1 MEQYSVIKATR
12 VHPPITDYSS
22 TLNLLPMMMKDITYQ
37 EVQCAFFSLPKLAA
51 SRCSCPSGLLL
62 RAFCYRWTK
71 ALLCCTRWCASQ
83 AGSQV
88 TEDRTCTERTLWTGM
103 IQVEW
108 DTARFSYATQR
119 ATTHN

>member
-1 MEQYSVIKATR
+1 MERYSMIKVTL

-22 TLNLLPMMMKDITYQ
+22 TLTLLPMMMKDITYQ
-37 EVQCAFFSLPKLAA
+37 EVLCAFFGLSKLAA

-71 ALLCCTRWCASQ
+71 ALLYCTRWCASQ
-83 AGSQV
+83 PGSQV
-88 TEDRTCTERTLWTGM
+88 TEGRKCTERTLWTGM

-108 DTARFSYATQR
+108 DTARFSYATW